1 MVFTLDKKYR
11 KYLED
16 IDFSDMSVSP
26 VFSDGTE
33 DLFLITVD
41 DGDILNF
48 EDSITFEIVSNGM
61 DNQDTV
67 NALGVTLY
75 AIYDLILDQIP

>member
-26 VFSDGTE
+26 VFSDDIE
-33 DLFLITVD
+33 DLFLITID
-41 DGDILNF
+41 DNDILTF

-67 NALGVTLY
+67 NDLGITLY
-75 AIYDLILDQIP
+75 TIYDLILDQIP